1 MTGSFR
7 TGGTGPP
14 HAATIEPAPEEARL
28 RAVVRAAPG
37 LTVLTGGQTG
47 VDTQAALAALRARLG
62 VQLVFPRGLRQEDG
76 GLTAAR
82 RRQFAG
88 ATLYE
93 LGSASFRYRTW
104 TCAYLADAV
113 LLVDPAG
120 GSGCRETVWAAR
132 KLGRPL
138 LRPAGPGQPTASG
151 VESWLAQS
159 DARVLMV
166 AGCRGSVLARQ
177 PGADLVVRAALAE
190 AMTGARAWHDRL
202 SADQ

>member
-1 MTGSFR
+1 M
-7 TGGTGPP
+7 
-14 HAATIEPAPEEARL
+14 
-28 RAVVRAAPG
+28 RAAAG

-47 VDTQAALAALRARLG
+47 VDTDAARAALRAGLA

-76 GLTAAR
+76 SLTTAR

-88 ATLYE
+88 AATHE

-104 TCAYLADAV
+104 TCAYLADVV
-113 LLVDPAG
+113 LLLDPAG
-120 GSGCRETVWAAR
+120 GPGCRETARAAR

-138 LRPAGPGQPTASG
+138 LRKAGPDWPTGAAI
-151 VESWLAQS
+151 EDWLEQA

-177 PGADLVVRAALAE
+177 PGAGHGVRAALAE
-190 AMTGARAWHDRL
+190 VMTGARAWHDRL
-202 SADQ
+202 SADPA